1 MNSFKNFVLGKG
13 RTILAGVLFI
23 LGMIL
28 LLESPIKNYFLNN
41 QKNEVLNELKH
52 LTADEIKANEA
63 KEASFDYTDV
73 KAINA
78 VDVIK
83 ANKNHSKLPSIGEIS
98 VPSLNMNLPIVKGT
112 TNESMLVSAGT
123 LKPDQK
129 MGEGNY
135 TLASHYSNA
144 YNETLL
150 FSPLKRAT
158 LGMKI
163 YLSDGEKIYTYEIST
178 IDIVTPDRVDVLND
192 SYDPII
198 TLVTCEDLAAT
209 KRRIVTGRLTTITD
223 VGNAT
228 KEMVDAFNI
237 QFKTY

>member
-163 YLSDGEKIYTYEIST
+163 YLSDGEKIYTYEISA

>member
-1 MNSFKNFVLGKG
+1 MNSFKNFILGKG

-98 VPSLNMNLPIVKGT
+98 VPALNMNLPIVKGT

-163 YLSDGEKIYTYEIST
+163 YLSDGEKIYTYEISA

-209 KRRIVTGRLTTITD
+209 KRRIVTGRLTTTTD
-223 VGNAT
+223 VKNAT
-228 KEMVDAFNI
+228 KEMIDAFNI
-237 QFKTY
+237 QFKTF

>member
-1 MNSFKNFVLGKG
+1 MNSFKNFIFGKG
-13 RTILAGVLFI
+13 RTILAAVLFI
-23 LGMIL
+23 VGVVL

-41 QKNEVLNELKH
+41 QQNEVLNELKH
-52 LTADEIKANEA
+52 LTAEDIKANEA

-83 ANKNHSKLPSIGEIS
+83 ANKNNSKLPSVGEIS
-98 VPSLNMNLPIVKGT
+98 APALNMNLPIVKGT

-135 TLASHYSNA
+135 TLASHYSDA

-163 YLSDGEKIYTYEIST
+163 YLSDGEKIYTYEVSK
-178 IDIVTPDRVDVLND
+178 IDVVTPDRVDVLND

-209 KRRIVTGRLTTITD
+209 KRRIVTGRLTTTTD
-223 VGNAT
+223 VKNAT
-228 KEMVDAFNI
+228 KEMIDAFNI
-237 QFKTY
+237 KFKTF

>member
-23 LGMIL
+23 LGIIL

-163 YLSDGEKIYTYEIST
+163 YLSDGEKIYTYEISA

>member
-1 MNSFKNFVLGKG
+1 MNSFKNFILGKG

-98 VPSLNMNLPIVKGT
+98 VPALNMNLPIVKGT

-163 YLSDGEKIYTYEIST
+163 YLSDGEKIYTYEISA

>member
-1 MNSFKNFVLGKG
+1 MNSFKNFILGKG

-63 KEASFDYTDV
+63 KDASFDYTDV

-163 YLSDGEKIYTYEIST
+163 YLSDGEKIYTYEISA

>member
-163 YLSDGEKIYTYEIST
+163 YLSDGEKIYTYEISS